1 MVMGCTIGQMSSPSS
16 HSSFRKRTLS
26 TSKKAQLILFCS
38 YFFKKRR
45 KKRQIKRDKKYLSFR
60 GLAEHIIYL
69 TWISNVLLFVYS
81 FSFFS
86 FVSLFLSYFLLSS
99 FSVLFYSFFYIWIM
113 RLNPHC
119 SELSWVD
126 ILICSNKKDYVIVG
140 GALNLRL
147 SFLFT
152 ALSISEKL
160 FHQCLMI

>member
-1 MVMGCTIGQMSSPSS
+1 MNIL
-16 HSSFRKRTLS
+16 HSQFFNYFLTNRNYE
-26 TSKKAQLILFCS
+26 KKTG
-38 YFFKKRR
+38 
-45 KKRQIKRDKKYLSFR
+45 QIKRDKKYLSFR

-99 FSVLFYSFFYIWIM
+99 FSVLFLFLFLHIYLSYETEPPLFWIV
-113 RLNPHC
+113 LG
-119 SELSWVD
+119 W
-126 ILICSNKKDYVIVG
+126 CSNKEDYVIVG

-152 ALSISEKL
+152 ALSISEKS